1 MVLSSQSLARNEIK
15 LSCVI
20 TMKLLMF
27 DTNDF
32 WYKTFSKTIESAE
45 TCDKEESTM
54 NSLVIFINVEKED
67 EAQKDKV
74 VKKAVNNISWLAKKT
89 DREKVVLHSFGHLSE
104 SKSSIEFADD
114 TIKTI
119 KNKLTAKGFETSMTP
134 FGYLFEF
141 KIHVKGE
148 SIAKVWKSL

>member
-1 MVLSSQSLARNEIK
+1 MVLSSQSLTRDEIEFF
-15 LSCVI
+15 CVI

-32 WYKTFSKTIESAE
+32 WYKTFSKTVESAE
-45 TCDKEESTM
+45 ICDMKESTI

-67 EAQKDKV
+67 EVQKDKV

-89 DREKVVLHSFGHLSE
+89 DRKKVVLHSFGHLSE

-114 TIKTI
+114 AIKTI

-148 SIAKVWKSL
+148 SLAKVWKSI

>member
-1 MVLSSQSLARNEIK
+1 M
-15 LSCVI
+15 I

-45 TCDKEESTM
+45 TCDKEESTV

-67 EAQKDKV
+67 ESQKDKAV
-74 VKKAVNNISWLAKKT
+74 RKAVDNISWLAKKT
-89 DREKVVLHSFGHLSE
+89 DRKKVVLHSFGHLSE
-104 SKSSIEFADD
+104 SKSSVEFADD
-114 TIKTI
+114 AIKTI
-119 KNKLTAKGFETSMTP
+119 KDKLIAKGFETSMTP
-134 FGYLFEF
+134 FGYFFEF

-148 SIAKVWKSL
+148 SLAKVWKSL

>member
-1 MVLSSQSLARNEIK
+1 
-15 LSCVI
+15 
-20 TMKLLMF
+20 MF

-32 WYKTFSKTIESAE
+32 WYKTFSKTIDSAE
-45 TCDKEESTM
+45 TCDREESKTD
-54 NSLVIFINVEKED
+54 SLVIFINVEKED
-67 EAQKDKV
+67 ESQKDKV

-104 SKSSIEFADD
+104 SKSSIDFADD
-114 TIKTI
+114 AIKTI

-134 FGYLFEF
+134 FGYFFEF

-148 SIAKVWKSL
+148 SLAKVWKSL

>member
-1 MVLSSQSLARNEIK
+1 MGLSSQSLLRNEIE
-15 LSCVI
+15 LFCVI

-32 WYKTFSKTIESAE
+32 WYKTFSKIIESAE

-67 EAQKDKV
+67 ESQKDKAV
-74 VKKAVNNISWLAKKT
+74 RKAVDNISWLAKKT
-89 DREKVVLHSFGHLSE
+89 DRKKVILHSFGHLFE
-104 SKSSIEFADD
+104 SKSSVEFANDA
-114 TIKTI
+114 IKKI
-119 KNKLTAKGFETSMTP
+119 KDKLTAKGFETSMTL
-134 FGYLFEF
+134 GYLFEF

-148 SIAKVWKSL
+148 SLAKVWKSL

>member
-1 MVLSSQSLARNEIK
+1 MIN
-15 LSCVI
+15 
-20 TMKLLMF
+20 MKLLMF

-45 TCDKEESTM
+45 TCDKEESTE

-67 EAQKDKV
+67 ESQKN
-74 VKKAVNNISWLAKKT
+74 KAVRKAVDNISWLAKKT
-89 DREKVVLHSFGHLSE
+89 DRKKVVLHSFGHLSE
-104 SKSSIEFADD
+104 SKSSVDFADEA
-114 TIKTI
+114 IKTI
-119 KNKLTAKGFETSMTP
+119 KDKLIAKGFQTSMTP

-148 SIAKVWKSL
+148 SLAKVWKSL

>member
-1 MVLSSQSLARNEIK
+1 MIM
-15 LSCVI
+15 
-20 TMKLLMF
+20 MKLLMF

-32 WYKTFSKTIESAE
+32 WYKTVSKTVETAE

-54 NSLVIFINVEKED
+54 DSLVIFINVEKED

-74 VKKAVNNISWLAKKT
+74 VKKAVNNICWLAKKT
-89 DREKVVLHSFGHLSE
+89 NRGKVILHSFGHLSE
-104 SKSSIEFADD
+104 SKSSIEFAED

-119 KNKLTAKGFETSMTP
+119 KDKLTAKGLETSMTP

-141 KIHVKGE
+141 KIHVRGE
-148 SIAKVWKSL
+148 SLAKVWKSI